1 MGGSTPFVQ
10 LPPHGDREKHILL
23 ARFPSGLSN
32 IRTLVP
38 IKIVILQKPMF
49 RCILIFVVLSYME
62 EIWLRT
68 ILSYS

>member
-1 MGGSTPFVQ
+1 MNYALRSLPF
-10 LPPHGDREKHILL
+10 IN
-23 ARFPSGLSN
+23 LSA
-32 IRTLVP
+32 VMS